1 MNTVFEQLNLTP
13 QERRIVIG
21 IAVLVFIVLNFL
33 LVIPHFKDLRR
44 VRVELAET
52 RKKISDRN
60 KVILDDIDPVH
71 GKTNELYQL
80 EKQQGGGIA
89 AQRAGVNEQ
98 IALQRSVSDQAL
110 KTGVNISDLR
120 STTAAKTHPDAFY
133 NEESVRIAFESGEE
147 QLVNFLYNIGN
158 DPAMIRVGELNL
170 RIADANR
177 YRLKGEASLT
187 ANYAKN
193 PATTTPAPT
202 AKPAPGPSPVYAP
215 APAPAPAPAV
225 KQPPQKLIV
234 PPGAQ
239 QRRKNL

>member
-1 MNTVFEQLNLTP
+1 
-13 QERRIVIG
+13 
-21 IAVLVFIVLNFL
+21 VLNFL

-44 VRVELAET
+44 VRAELAET

-89 AQRAGVNEQ
+89 TQRAGVNEQ
-98 IALQRSVSDQAL
+98 VALQRSVSDQAL

-120 STTAAKTHPDAFY
+120 STTSTKPHPDAFY
-133 NEESVRIAFESGEE
+133 NEESVRISFESDEG
-147 QLVNFLYNIGN
+147 QLVNFLYSIGN
-158 DPAMIRVGELNL
+158 DAAMIRVGELNL

-177 YRLKGEASLT
+177 YRLKGDASLT
-187 ANYAKN
+187 ANYARN
-193 PATTTPAPT
+193 PASPAPAAA
-202 AKPAPGPSPVYAP
+202 AKPGAAPSVPDAGHAP
-215 APAPAPAPAV
+215 APAPHPAPAV